1 MIVNCPCDAFGF
13 PPARKIPAGLA
24 RLPRQIATFP
34 EFRAALLA
42 SIPSH
47 RPLADWR
54 AREGDDFGIM
64 LLEMWAYVCD
74 CISFYDEVI
83 ADEAYLRTAAQRPS
97 LGKLVGL
104 LGYVPRP
111 AIAAAVELALFA
123 EGRQPLIVP
132 AGVAFRSGA
141 FPGSAPQVF
150 ELDIDTKVH
159 PFHNQWSLVP
169 TRHAALDGG
178 RNIGS
183 LAIASLLLDRK
194 TIAIKKGQVLLFEVA
209 GTDAWTHAR
218 VLTDVSDFTAPDG
231 AAYKKIE
238 WDGDFSVPGNTP
250 IAQIRL
256 SKAGQTGALTFY
268 PDLAGGSSIGSFGP
282 FGILHLDTV
291 YRGIRV
297 NQPVVLVKDGEVRR
311 FRIVSVADI
320 QVKVADGVTTEITD
334 GTTVIATVT
343 SPPATVTVTSLVLD
357 VTVNDGGRKQPG
369 SADWSS
375 ADAGALSVY
384 FGFADAG
391 TVAAPASTTL
401 QPGDPIALRQPF
413 DVPQDNESPNRFLL
427 EDKDNYA
434 ARVSGGIDYSAAALT
449 LAQNSPLGS
458 SFKFPVQLY
467 GNTVGATR
475 GETVPAEVLGSG
487 DAAAASQSFTLKKK
501 PLTYLPSP
509 TAGNE
514 RAAASTLSVYV
525 GGIRWREV
533 ASFFGVPPD
542 AEVYIV
548 RQDDDG
554 NSVATFGDGI
564 RGARIPTG
572 INNVVATY
580 RFGAG
585 KLAPPA
591 GSISQFAK
599 PFKGLKTV
607 RNPVAAFGGDDAE
620 PADGLRTYA
629 PRSALLLG
637 RAISLLDMEAA
648 AAGNGAR
655 AVRAA
660 WRWHEVRQQPVVQI
674 WYVGDPSLAPMVA
687 QKLRA
692 LSDPSTSIVVDAA
705 RPVIGTL
712 SISIETDARRLEA
725 DVLAAVRAALMNPDA
740 GLLAPERVGIGAP
753 LFRSRIFDAVL
764 AVEGTVAVTG
774 LMWNGSN
781 FDPYG
786 RKPGAGEYFDFET
799 GTLLLNGKA
808 A

>member
-1 MIVNCPCDAFGF
+1 MNFNCPCDAINF
-13 PPARKIPAGLA
+13 PPAHKIPAGLA

-34 EFRAALLA
+34 EFRAELLA

-47 RPLADWR
+47 TPLANWR
-54 AREGDDFGIM
+54 AREGEDFGIM

-83 ADEAYLRTAAQRPS
+83 ADEAYLRTATQRAS

-111 AIAAAVELALFA
+111 AIAAMVDLALFA

-141 FPGSAPQVF
+141 LPGSAPQVF
-150 ELDIDTKVH
+150 ELDADTKVH

-169 TRHAALDGG
+169 TRHTTLDGG

-183 LAIASLLLDRK
+183 LSITSLLLDRK
-194 TIAIKKGQVLLFEVA
+194 TITIKKGQVLLFEVA
-209 GTDAWTHAR
+209 GTDAQTHAR
-218 VLTDVSDFTAPDG
+218 VLTNVSDFAAPDG
-231 AAYKKIE
+231 ATYKKIE
-238 WDGDFSVPGNTP
+238 WDEDFSVPGNTP
-250 IAQIRL
+250 IAQTRL
-256 SKAGQTGALTFY
+256 SKAGQTAGLTSY
-268 PDLAGGSSIGSFGP
+268 LDLAGRSSIGSFGP
-282 FGILHLDTV
+282 YGILHLDTV

-311 FRIVSVADI
+311 FRVAAVADI
-320 QVKVADGVTTEITD
+320 QVKVADGVATEIKN

-343 SPPATVTVTSLVLD
+343 SPPITVTVTNLALD
-357 VTVNDGGRKQPG
+357 ATVNNSGRKQAG

-375 ADAGALSVY
+375 ADAASLSVY

-413 DVPQDNESPNRFLL
+413 DVPQGNESPNRFLL
-427 EDKDNYA
+427 EDKNNYA
-434 ARVSGGIDYSAAALT
+434 TRVSGGINYPAAVLT
-449 LAQNSPLGS
+449 LAQNSPLESG
-458 SFKFPVQLY
+458 FDFPVQIY
-467 GNTVGATR
+467 GNTASASR
-475 GETVPAEVLGSG
+475 GETVPAEILGSG
-487 DAAAASQSFTLKKK
+487 DAAVASQSFTLKKK
-501 PLTYLPSP
+501 PLTYRPSP

-514 RAAASTLSVYV
+514 RAAASTLTVYV

-533 ASFFGVPPD
+533 PSFFGVPPD
-542 AEVYIV
+542 AQIYIV

-554 NSVATFGDGI
+554 NSVVTFGDGI

-655 AVRAA
+655 AVRAE
-660 WRWHEVRQQPVVQI
+660 WRWNEVRQQPVVQI
-674 WYVGDPSLAPMVA
+674 WYIGDPTLAPTVA

-705 RPVIGTL
+705 QPVIGTL
-712 SISIETDARRLEA
+712 SISIETDERRLEA
-725 DVLAAVRAALMNPDA
+725 DVLAAVRTALMNPDA
-740 GLLAPERVGIGAP
+740 GLLAPELVGIGLA

-764 AVEGTVAVTG
+764 AVEGAVAVTG

-786 RKPGAGEYFDFET
+786 RKPGAGKYFDFEK